1 MLAMANL
8 MLPLAEINL
17 MWYSLPLIVV
27 ISLVY
32 SATRHESLAPIFAHA
47 VRLAIMIAGFLAVIL
62 AILAALSFW
71 L

>member
-1 MLAMANL
+1 MFGL

-17 MWYSLPLIVV
+17 LWYSVPLIVA

-32 SATRHESLAPIFAHA
+32 SATRHEEMAPILAHS
-47 VRLAIMIAGFLAVIL
+47 VRLAITIAVFMAIIMAVLAL
-62 AILAALSFW
+62 LSWW